1 MNPDAWRELCGV
13 LGAFSGRV
21 TASATH
27 EIKNSLA
34 VMNEQAGLVRELLHG
49 AQKGREPDLARLE
62 QILGR
67 MLERIKLTDGV
78 IRRLNQFA
86 HTGDRV
92 QGVVDPGEAVALA
105 VESYR
110 RLADAKEV
118 SLECDPA
125 VTGEV
130 ETNPLLLQAALFS
143 CLDAATGAA
152 PPRSTIRAGARR
164 VESMVEFWFQ
174 GSGQKEPDAT
184 ICGDA
189 ALCQA
194 LGAQSRWEQGSSRL
208 VLTLPAH
215 PR

>member
-34 VMNEQAGLVRELLHG
+34 VMNEQAGLVRELLRG
-49 AQKGREPDLARLE
+49 AQKGREPDMARLE

-78 IRRLNQFA
+78 IRRLNRFA
-86 HTGDRV
+86 HTGDRER
-92 QGVVDPGEAVALA
+92 GVVDPGEALTLA

-118 SLECDPA
+118 TLECQEVIA
-125 VTGEV
+125 GEM
-130 ETNPLLLQAALFS
+130 ETNPLMLQAALFS
-143 CLDAATGAA
+143 CLDAATGDTTPGA
-152 PPRSTIRAGARR
+152 TLQAGVQRTDNI
-164 VESMVEFWFQ
+164 VEFWFQ
-174 GSGQKEPDAT
+174 GSGRKQADGEPTA
-184 ICGDA
+184 DA
-189 ALCQA
+189 ALCLA
-194 LGAQSRWEQGSSRL
+194 LEAQSKWEPNPGRL
-208 VLTLPAH
+208 VLTLPAY
-215 PR
+215 PK